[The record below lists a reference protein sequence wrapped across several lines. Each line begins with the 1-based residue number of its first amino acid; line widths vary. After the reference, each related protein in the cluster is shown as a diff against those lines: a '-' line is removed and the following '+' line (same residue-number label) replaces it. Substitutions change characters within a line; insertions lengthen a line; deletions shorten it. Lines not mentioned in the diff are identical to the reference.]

1 MMLATFLVL
10 ALGGGD
16 VALRADKVWIDGSN
30 SIDKGMVLVRDG
42 RIVEVGAKLD
52 LDEGVQVVECQG
64 HLTAGLVALR
74 AQVGVAGAALDPT
87 RAALP
92 EARVA
97 HALRRDDP
105 AFAGLRAQ
113 GITAV
118 VVAPDAAK
126 LLPGATAVAKT
137 TGALVSERAHLSVVF
152 GASALSANREPT
164 SYARQGEMLAELFAK
179 PEGALLAA
187 KRGQLPILFE
197 VQSKPELRRAID
209 FARERKLTGALSGA
223 PLAGELAREIAES
236 KLAVVVAAGGAG
248 EPRRE
253 ALATAELA
261 KAGVPFG
268 FGLDAPRDPSQNLRL
283 VAALAVRHGMPRQA
297 AHDGLTKTAASI
309 AGLSERAGMVKAGFD
324 ADLVLWSGDPLELSS
339 APKAVWIEG
348 ALVHGAAR

>member
-1 MMLATFLVL
+1 
-10 ALGGGD
+10 
-16 VALRADKVWIDGSN
+16 LRADKVWIDGST

-52 LDEGVQVVECQG
+52 LDEGVRVVECQG
-64 HLTAGLVALR
+64 HLTAGLVALG
-74 AQVGVAGAALDPT
+74 AKVGVSGAALDPT
-87 RAALP
+87 RPVMP

-97 HALRRDDP
+97 HALCRDD
-105 AFAGLRAQ
+105 AGFAALRAQ
-113 GITAV
+113 GVTSVVIT
-118 VVAPDAAK
+118 PEAAK
-126 LLPGATAVAKT
+126 LVPGATAVAKT
-137 TGALVSERAHLSVVF
+137 SGALVSDRAHLSVVF
-152 GASALSANREPT
+152 GASALSLNREPT
-164 SYARQGEMLAELFAK
+164 SYARQGEMLSELFAK

-197 VQSKPELRRAID
+197 VQSKPELRRAIE

-223 PLAGELAREIAES
+223 PLAGELAKEIVES
-236 KLAVVVAAGGAG
+236 KLAVVVDAGGAG

-253 ALATAELA
+253 ALAMVELA

-268 FGLDAPRDPSQNLRL
+268 FGLDGPRNPWQNLRL

-309 AGLSERAGMVKAGFD
+309 AGLSERAGVVKAGFD

-348 ALVHGAAR
+348 ALVHGAVQ